1 MDLRERSCKP
11 AGMPSILKSVVVA
24 LVCALT
30 YSTAIAGEPAVIVN
44 GEQLPSAAVIAM
56 QLAYRTII
64 PSGRY
69 WYDPDSG
76 LWGREGEP
84 LAGQMHA
91 GLQIGGSL
99 KANASNGDTDVYVN
113 GRRLP
118 RAELLA
124 LQQLVGPVRPGRY
137 WLDPY
142 GNAGFEGGPP
152 LVNLAQARARGAQG
166 YSGWNNNTA
175 FGNWGGDGKCSYY
188 NNPDGDSILIGE
200 C

>member
-1 MDLRERSCKP
+1 MR
-11 AGMPSILKSVVVA
+11 SILTTFLAALIFALASSTSVADEQV
-24 LVCALT
+24 
-30 YSTAIAGEPAVIVN
+30 VIVN
-44 GEQLPSAAVIAM
+44 GVRLPNTAVVAL
-56 QLAYRTII
+56 QLAYRTLI

-69 WYDPDSG
+69 WYDPVSG
-76 LWGREGEP
+76 LWGRERQP
-84 LAGQMHA
+84 LAGQMHS

-99 KANASNGDTDVYVN
+99 REDASDGDTDVHVN

-118 RAELLA
+118 RAELHA

-137 WLDPY
+137 WLDPD

-166 YSGWNNNTA
+166 YGGWNSNTP
-175 FGNWGGDGKCSYY
+175 FGNWGGDGNCSYY
-188 NNPDGDSILIGE
+188 NNPDGDSILIGD

>member
-1 MDLRERSCKP
+1 MDSAERSCNR
-11 AGMPSILKSVVVA
+11 AAMRTILKTCLAA
-24 LVCALT
+24 LVLAVVC
-30 YSTAIAGEPAVIVN
+30 SPAAAAEQVVIVN
-44 GEQLPSAAVIAM
+44 GVQLPNSAVIAL

-69 WYDPDSG
+69 WYDPASG
-76 LWGREGEP
+76 LWGREGQP

-99 KANASNGDTDVYVN
+99 KTNASNGDTDVYVN

-118 RAELLA
+118 RAELYA
-124 LQQLVGPVRPGRY
+124 LQQLVGPVHPGRY

-142 GNAGFEGGPP
+142 GTAGFEGREQ
-152 LVNLAQARARGAQG
+152 LVNLAQARARGAEG
-166 YSGWNNNTA
+166 YAGWNNNSA
-175 FGNWGGDGKCSYY
+175 FGNWGGDGNCSYY
-188 NNPDGDSILIGE
+188 NSPNGDSVMTGD

>member
-1 MDLRERSCKP
+1 MDAGARNCKRV
-11 AGMPSILKSVVVA
+11 AMRSILKTVFATLVF
-24 LVCALT
+24 VCAC
-30 YSTAIAGEPAVIVN
+30 STSVAAEQVVIVN
-44 GEQLPSAAVIAM
+44 GVQLPSSAVIAL

-64 PSGRY
+64 ASGRY
-69 WYDPDSG
+69 WYDPTSG
-76 LWGREGEP
+76 LWGREGQP

-99 KANASNGDTDVYVN
+99 KTNASSGDTDVYVN

-118 RAELLA
+118 RAELYA
-124 LQQLVGPVRPGRY
+124 LQQLVGAVRPGRY

-152 LVNLAQARARGAQG
+152 LVNLAQARARGAEG
-166 YSGWNNNTA
+166 YAGWNNNTA
-175 FGNWGGDGKCSYY
+175 FGNWGGDGNCSYY
-188 NNPDGDSILIGE
+188 NSPNGDSVMTGD

>member
-1 MDLRERSCKP
+1 MDGLAHSCNR
-11 AGMPSILKSVVVA
+11 AAMRSILKPSLAVLVFAVA
-24 LVCALT
+24 C
-30 YSTAIAGEPAVIVN
+30 STAWADEQVVIVN
-44 GEQLPSAAVIAM
+44 GMQLPNTAVIAL
-56 QLAYRTII
+56 QLAYRTVI

-69 WYDPDSG
+69 WYDAASG
-76 LWGREGEP
+76 LWGREGQP

-91 GLQIGGSL
+91 GLQIGGDL
-99 KANASNGDTDVYVN
+99 QANASSGDTDVYVN

-118 RAELLA
+118 RAELMA

-137 WLDPY
+137 WLDAY

-166 YSGWNNNTA
+166 YAGWNNNTA
-175 FGNWGGDGKCSYY
+175 FGNWGGDGNCSYY
-188 NNPDGDSILIGE
+188 NNPDGDSILIGD

>member
-11 AGMPSILKSVVVA
+11 GAMPSILKSVVATLICAVA
-24 LVCALT
+24 C
-30 YSTAIAGEPAVIVN
+30 STAIAGEQVVIVN
-44 GEQLPSAAVIAM
+44 GVQLPNTAVIAL

-69 WYDPDSG
+69 WYDADSG

-137 WLDPY
+137 WRSQP
-142 GNAGFEGGPP
+142 
-152 LVNLAQARARGAQG
+152 
-166 YSGWNNNTA
+166 
-175 FGNWGGDGKCSYY
+175 
-188 NNPDGDSILIGE
+188 
-200 C
+200 

>member
-1 MDLRERSCKP
+1 MH
-11 AGMPSILKSVVVA
+11 SILKIALAA
-24 LVCALT
+24 LVFAFAS
-30 YSTAIAGEPAVIVN
+30 STTAAEQAVIVN
-44 GEQLPSAAVIAM
+44 GVQLPNTAVIAL

-91 GLQIGGSL
+91 GLEIGGEL

-118 RAELLA
+118 RAEL
-124 LQQLVGPVRPGRY
+124 
-137 WLDPY
+137 
-142 GNAGFEGGPP
+142 
-152 LVNLAQARARGAQG
+152 
-166 YSGWNNNTA
+166 
-175 FGNWGGDGKCSYY
+175 
-188 NNPDGDSILIGE
+188 
-200 C
+200 

>member
-1 MDLRERSCKP
+1 MR
-11 AGMPSILKSVVVA
+11 SILNTLLATAVFAFACSTVVADEQVVV
-24 LVCALT
+24 
-30 YSTAIAGEPAVIVN
+30 VN
-44 GEQLPSAAVIAM
+44 GVQLPNAAVTAL

-69 WYDPDSG
+69 WYDPASG
-76 LWGREGEP
+76 LWGREGQA

-91 GLQIGGSL
+91 GLQIGGAL
-99 KANASNGDTDVYVN
+99 DEDASDGDTDVYVN

-118 RAELLA
+118 RAELHA

-166 YSGWNNNTA
+166 YAGWNNNTP
-175 FGNWGGDGKCSYY
+175 FGNWGGDGNCSYY
-188 NNPDGDSILIGE
+188 NNPNGDSVMIGN

>member
-1 MDLRERSCKP
+1 MDSLACSCDR
-11 AGMPSILKSVVVA
+11 AAMRSILKTSLAVLVFAVV
-24 LVCALT
+24 C
-30 YSTAIAGEPAVIVN
+30 STARAGEQVVIVN
-44 GEQLPSAAVIAM
+44 GVQLPNTAVLAL
-56 QLAYRTII
+56 QLAYRTVI

-69 WYDPDSG
+69 WYDPTSG
-76 LWGREGEP
+76 LWGREGQP

-91 GLQIGGSL
+91 GLQMGGDL
-99 KANASNGDTDVYVN
+99 KANASNGDTDIYVN

-166 YSGWNNNTA
+166 YAGWNNNTA
-175 FGNWGGDGKCSYY
+175 FGNWGGDGNCSYY
-188 NNPDGDSILIGE
+188 NNPDGDSILIGD

>member
-1 MDLRERSCKP
+1 MR
-11 AGMPSILKSVVVA
+11 SILRIAFAA
-24 LVCALT
+24 LAFAFA
-30 YSTAIAGEPAVIVN
+30 SKTATADEQAVIVN
-44 GEQLPSAAVIAM
+44 GVQLPNTVVIAL

-99 KANASNGDTDVYVN
+99 KSNASNGDTDVYVN

-118 RAELLA
+118 RPELHA

-166 YSGWNNNTA
+166 YAGWNNNTA
-175 FGNWGGDGKCSYY
+175 FGNWGGDGNCSYY
-188 NNPDGDSILIGE
+188 NNPNGDSILIGE